1 MSLRY
6 PSACAKRTFARECL
20 HSPSSRDV
28 SQDST
33 APTGAEPL
41 RSDVRLGSH
50 PEELRLSNSSPLHP
64 YTADIERTFRID
76 RFAPA
81 TDSRT
86 AKPEVGRTRA
96 LCRWER
102 PGKPHPGAP
111 IQQTLEVL
119 KSLTGKTSGNVDLA
133 PQTLHV
139 HA

>member
-76 RFAPA
+76 RFAPGA
-81 TDSRT
+81 DIPTICARPPLTKLRRLSARAEQSTQPFQPAGDGPANFVRRIFLDEMDS
-86 AKPEVGRTRA
+86 
-96 LCRWER
+96 LDS
-102 PGKPHPGAP
+102 H
-111 IQQTLEVL
+111 
-119 KSLTGKTSGNVDLA
+119 
-133 PQTLHV
+133 
-139 HA
+139 